1 MLQQPQHIKYSQ
13 QSSQPV
19 PPSQPLPLPL
29 PLPQPESNVQDSSLY
44 DTYCKDIYGDRT
56 CLLVGN
62 MLKNNKDNEH
72 IYEVRMLDQP
82 TQKSTITSKKY
93 FHTLI
98 PNLLRYKY
106 TVIIIEEIN
115 KNYEIMAIHLPGH
128 LFEFLK

>member
-1 MLQQPQHIKYSQ
+1 MLQQSQHIKYSQ
-13 QSSQPV
+13 Q
-19 PPSQPLPLPL
+19 PSQSLPL
-29 PLPQPESNVQDSSLY
+29 PLPQPELNIQDIQDSSLY
-44 DTYCKDIYGDRT
+44 DTYCKNIYGDRT

-62 MLKNNKDNEH
+62 MLKSNKDNEH

-82 TQKSTITSKKY
+82 NQKSTITSKKY

-106 TVIIIEEIN
+106 TVIIIEEVN

-128 LFEFLK
+128 LFKFLK